1 MEADGVRKMS
11 GRSRGEPPKTLINKE
26 YPFQVV
32 LYLTDWHR
40 TNLVQMLNDRERLG
54 GYPLWRSV
62 YHDKKDFSA
71 AMFQT
76 EEGQQEFIRLYGGK
90 AHNPHD
96 KSSKPWETY
105 FEK

>member
-1 MEADGVRKMS
+1 MS
-11 GRSRGEPPKTLINKE
+11 RSRGEPSKTLINKE

-32 LYLTDWHR
+32 LYMTDWHR
-40 TNLVQMLNDRERLG
+40 TNLVKMLNDRERLG
-54 GYPLWRSV
+54 GYRLWSSV
-62 YHDKKDFSA
+62 RRDITLFEI

-76 EEGQQEFIRLYGGK
+76 EDGQQEFIRLYGGK